1 MLAEKNQYNA
11 RKCIYAI
18 RMEDNRLKFEI
29 KSKNSQNEKNVLK
42 IKILFSIIG
51 VKGEI
56 KLKL

>member
-1 MLAEKNQYNA
+1 MLAKKNQCNA
-11 RKCIYAI
+11 RKFICVV

-29 KSKNSQNEKNVLK
+29 KSKNSQSEKKKVLK

-51 VKGEI
+51 VKEI